1 MTRNALYFAILTV
14 LIAFLSGVGLGIVS
28 SKRVN
33 TVAVEAYQQS
43 LDLQAR
49 ATWDAKIAA
58 KDASCQEQ
66 VAGVQRQ
73 VTNVTNAALQEA
85 ADVEAGAKL
94 ERIAYT
100 ERILWLQEQLRV
112 HGIPERIVKP

>member
-73 VTNVTNAALQEA
+73 VEHSGKVTLEDLVQASR
-85 ADVEAGAKL
+85 DPVPDAK
-94 ERIAYT
+94 
-100 ERILWLQEQLRV
+100 
-112 HGIPERIVKP
+112 